1 MDNRVMSIADRA
13 CAGVRP
19 SHDDILY
26 LLDFDARSPE
36 AAYVEVR
43 AREIA
48 LCASKGR
55 GFVYAQIGVD
65 ANPCAEN
72 CAFCSF
78 AAVNTEANG
87 ANDAGESSAWE
98 VPIDRIVSYAR
109 LFDEEGVHL
118 VSLMSTAGLAF
129 SRYLEMVAAV
139 RDAVGTDMPIMANAA
154 DMTYEQACALKEAG
168 AQAIYHAIRLGE
180 GDLTDI
186 DPARRRATIAAAQ
199 KAGLALMTGVEPLWD
214 GAAHEE
220 IASRIEEIAAFDP
233 FCIGACSLIA
243 AKGTE
248 MEQCIPATRARVR
261 YVGAITRLAMGERVP
276 VGGAGGIVWVDAG
289 CDPRARK
296 LGLEPEWLRREVARA
311 KSQLEADEWRVPA
324 RAEWPLY

>member
-1 MDNRVMSIADRA
+1 MDNRAMSIADGA

-36 AAYVEVR
+36 AAYAEVR
-43 AREIA
+43 AREMA
-48 LCASKGR
+48 LRASKGR

-78 AAVNTEANG
+78 AAVNTEADG
-87 ANDAGESSAWE
+87 VNDAGESSAWE

-118 VSLMSTAGLAF
+118 ISLMSTAGLPF
-129 SRYLEMVAAV
+129 SRYLEMVSAV
-139 RDAVGTDMPIMANAA
+139 RDVVSDDMPIMANAA

-180 GDLTDI
+180 GELTDI
-186 DPARRRATIAAAQ
+186 DPDCRRATIAAAR
-199 KAGLALMTGVEPLWD
+199 KAGLGLMTGIEPLWD
-214 GAAHEE
+214 GATHEE
-220 IASRIEEIAAFDP
+220 IASRIEEVSTLEP
-233 FCIGACSLIA
+233 FCTGACSLIA

-248 MEQCIPATRARVR
+248 MEDCASATRARVR
-261 YVGAITRLAMGERVP
+261 YVGAITRLVVGESVP
-276 VGGAGGIVWVDAG
+276 VGGAGGIAWVDAG

-296 LGLEPEWLRREVARA
+296 LGLEPEWLRREAARA
-311 KSQLEADEWRVPA
+311 KSQLEADEWCVPA
-324 RAEWPLY
+324 RAVWPY